1 MKRKQITIYLPLII
15 TLGAVLM
22 LAACKGHTE
31 TFSAADGSLTATHN
45 VRTDKWSITDAQGH
59 EPVVEY
65 DSMRV
70 VEAGED
76 GHPMTVV
83 YYTGNQQ
90 RWLQYFSTMQLR
102 SEGTMVDGV
111 REGRWVFYHPNGN
124 IQCEATFI
132 GGKEEGA
139 YRVYRENGAP
149 YYFGQYSGGQPVGLW
164 EVYDQ
169 DGNLV
174 EKTEY

>member
-1 MKRKQITIYLPLII
+1 
-15 TLGAVLM
+15 M
-22 LAACKGHTE
+22 LTACNGRGRTE
-31 TFSAADGSLTATHN
+31 TFSAADGSLTATHHVGTN
-45 VRTDKWSITDAQGH
+45 QWSITDAQGR
-59 EPVVEY
+59 EPVDGY

-70 VEAGED
+70 VEVSES

-102 SEGTMVDGV
+102 SEGTMVDGK
-111 REGRWVFYHPNGN
+111 REGRWVFYHPNGLP
-124 IQCEATFI
+124 QCEATFVA
-132 GGKEEGA
+132 GKEQGT
-139 YRVYRENGAP
+139 YRVYRDNGAP
-149 YYFGQYSGGQPVGLW
+149 YYFGQYSNGVPTGVW

>member
-1 MKRKQITIYLPLII
+1 MTMKKHIIYIT
-15 TLGAVLM
+15 TLVAGLM
-22 LAACKGHTE
+22 LTACNGPMGSE
-31 TFSAADGSLTATHN
+31 SFSAADGSVTATHKKGSDQWTIAGADG
-45 VRTDKWSITDAQGH
+45 R
-59 EPVVEY
+59 EPVADY

-70 VEAGED
+70 MEVGPE

-90 RWLQYFSTMQLR
+90 RWLQYYSTMQLR
-102 SEGTMVDGV
+102 SEGTMVDGQ

-124 IQCEATFI
+124 TQCEATFVA
-132 GGKEEGA
+132 GKEEGA

-149 YYFGQYSGGQPVGLW
+149 YYIGQYTHGVPSGLW
-164 EVYDQ
+164 EVYDPQ
-169 DGNLV
+169 GNLV

>member
-1 MKRKQITIYLPLII
+1 MMKR
-15 TLGAVLM
+15 TLYTLLVVAALM
-22 LAACKGHTE
+22 TAACGGHNSRTE
-31 TFSAADGSLTATHN
+31 TFSTADGSLTASHKIGTN
-45 VRTDKWSITDAQGH
+45 EWSFTDAQGN
-59 EPVVEY
+59 EPVADY

-70 VEAGED
+70 VEVSED

-83 YYTGNQQ
+83 YYTGKQQ

-102 SEGTMVDGV
+102 SEGTMVDGQ

-124 IQCEATFI
+124 MQCEATFI

-139 YRVYRENGAP
+139 YRVYRDNGAP
-149 YYFGQYSGGQPVGLW
+149 YYIGQYESGRPVGLW
-164 EVYDQ
+164 EVYDAE
-169 DGNLV
+169 GNLV

>member
-1 MKRKQITIYLPLII
+1 MMKNMIFVAAALL
-15 TLGAVLM
+15 AV
-22 LAACKGHTE
+22 ACTAKTQRFE
-31 TFSAADGSLTATHN
+31 AADGSVTATVKVGTN
-45 VRTDKWSITDAQGH
+45 EWKITKADGT
-59 EPVVEY
+59 EVVADY

-70 VEAGED
+70 VETGED

-83 YYTGNQQ
+83 YYSGNQQ

-102 SEGTMVDGV
+102 SEGTMVEGV

-132 GGKEEGA
+132 GGKEEGT

-149 YYFGQYSGGQPVGLW
+149 YYIGQYESGRPVGLW
-164 EVYDQ
+164 EVYDAE
-169 DGNLV
+169 GNLV

>member
-1 MKRKQITIYLPLII
+1 MMKRIPLYLI
-15 TLGAVLM
+15 AVVLM
-22 LAACKGHTE
+22 LTACNGRQSRTE
-31 TFSAADGSLTATHN
+31 TFSAADGSVTATHK
-45 VRTDKWSITDAQGH
+45 VGTDEWTIAKADGS
-59 EPVVEY
+59 EVVADY

-70 VEAGED
+70 VEVSES

-102 SEGTMVDGV
+102 SEGTLVDGV

-132 GGKEEGA
+132 GGKEEGT
-139 YRVYRENGAP
+139 YRVYRDNGAP
-149 YYFGQYSGGQPVGLW
+149 YYIGQYESGRPVGLW
-164 EVYDQ
+164 EVYDAE
-169 DGNLV
+169 GNLV